1 MYDNKDDIS
10 IIGYSG
16 HSLVVLDAA
25 TESGISVSHY
35 CEREE
40 KDFNPYKLKY
50 LGDES
55 SRYFNWNNVNNF
67 IIGIGDNQIRRKIA
81 NLILSKNKQLIS
93 IVHPS
98 AYISTRSSLGVGNF
112 FAVNSIINAFA
123 KIGNNCILNT
133 ACVIEHECIIL
144 DHAHIGPGAILA
156 GNVTVG
162 ESTFIGANSVVR
174 QGVTIGENVIIGAG
188 SVVLHD
194 IPNGEIWVGNPAKK
208 LK

>member
-1 MYDNKDDIS
+1 MYDNKDIA

-25 TESGISVSHY
+25 NEAGVLVSHY

-40 KDFNPYKLKY
+40 KSFNPYKLKY

-55 SRYFNWNNVNNF
+55 SEYFNWNNVNNF
-67 IIGIGDNQIRRKIA
+67 IVGIGDNQIRRKIA
-81 NLILSKNKQLIS
+81 NLVISKDKQLVS
-93 IVHPS
+93 ITHPS
-98 AYISTRSSLGVGNF
+98 AYISTNSSVGVGNF

-123 KIGNNCILNT
+123 RIGNNCILNT
-133 ACVIEHECIIL
+133 ACVIEHECILL
-144 DHAHIGPGAILA
+144 DHVHIGPGAILA

-162 ESTFIGANSVVR
+162 ESTFIGANSVVK
-174 QGVTIGENVIIGAG
+174 QGVTIGENVIVGAG

-194 IPNGEIWVGNPAKK
+194 IPNDEIWVGNPAKK